1 MSKFLAQRYMTLPR
15 STLPDVA
22 VVTVDFASEH
32 HLFLLGYVHSILCIT
47 CDNFIL
53 IFATINWF

>member
-22 VVTVDFASEH
+22 VVTVDFALEH
-32 HLFLLGYVHSILCIT
+32 HFFFFWVMYIVYYVSLVTILS
-47 CDNFIL
+47 L
-53 IFATINWF
+53 YLHQ